1 MSGKDGVCSCHDY
14 RHESICL
21 NRDATV
27 VLVCIQPKLGPQ
39 ILFDRLLRPIPFPF
53 STQDLD
59 ETHLF
64 IDPEIVPVLQE
75 KIDGLMDKLYFS
87 VINE

>member
-1 MSGKDGVCSCHDY
+1 MLESRCNSTVGQHETETGSSKPFESCHL
-14 RHESICL
+14 IL
-21 NRDATV
+21 N
-27 VLVCIQPKLGPQ
+27 
-39 ILFDRLLRPIPFPF
+39 PF
-53 STQDLD
+53 SLTPPPFSPQDLD

-64 IDPEIVPVLQE
+64 IDPDIVPVLQE